1 MDECVTVFIFLVVAK
16 TFQVTKLILMLATM
30 MMTSVRRTIM
40 SPNMGGTNRRCLAG
54 VAAPSLRLLRTSSGS
69 THRSMFRI
77 V

>member
-1 MDECVTVFIFLVVAK
+1 MDECVTVFIFIVITK
-16 TFQVTKLILMLATM
+16 ISHVTQLILMLATT

-54 VAAPSLRLLRTSSGS
+54 VVASSLRLLRTSSGS
-69 THRSMFRI
+69 THRSMLRI